1 MIRRPL
7 AAIGAPV
14 RRRFQLVL
22 GVASLIAFVAAAI
35 PRPGQWRAPVR
46 AEFRRALV
54 QATLGGLSSVVVMGA
69 IIGLSLVYQAIFW
82 LGLAGQEALLGRA
95 LVLVLLRELTPL
107 LVGLLLLGRSGMPML
122 VELGTLQSAG
132 QVRALAGLG
141 LDPFRLFLLPRAA
154 ALAVAGFTLGMIFF
168 VVALAFGFAA
178 GRSLGAIRV
187 SALEFAEA
195 LLLAMAV
202 ADFVV
207 FPTKLLLIGA
217 VVALTSC
224 LTALDTPP
232 GAPGMALLA
241 VGFARG
247 LVAVLLVSVMLTV
260 AI

>member
-1 MIRRPL
+1 MIWRGF

-22 GVASLIAFVAAAI
+22 GVASLLAFVAAAI
-35 PRPGQWRAPVR
+35 PRLGTWRAPVR

-54 QATLGGLSSVVVMGA
+54 QATVGGVGSTIVTGA

-141 LDPFRLFLLPRAA
+141 LDPFRLFLVPRAA
-154 ALAVAGFTLGMIFF
+154 ALAVAGFTLGTIFF
-168 VVALAFGFAA
+168 VVAMACGFAA
-178 GRSLGAIRV
+178 GRMLGAIRL

-202 ADFVV
+202 ADFIV
-207 FPTKLLLIGA
+207 FPAKLLLVGA
-217 VVALTSC
+217 VVALTTC

-232 GAPGMALLA
+232 GAPGMTLLP

-247 LVAVLLVSVMLTV
+247 VIAVLVVSIALTV